1 MSAQRLRAGVLR
13 LRRGKFAWSVPLLLA
28 LAVVIVAALAFNL
41 ANLDT
46 GGESIPKT
54 SAPAEPASRVGVF
67 FPDPIATTI
76 LTILF
81 AFFLVGSLIL
91 LVRSRR
97 STDRPVK
104 AFSWWQVLARALGMA
119 LLVAVLV
126 GWPRAIQAA
135 RERAGTEGNTTTAD
149 AGTLT
154 TVWPAA
160 TGWPVELFLIVAV
173 LAAVV
178 WLVYL
183 LRRGG
188 RPEPEWDGAFP
199 VPNARQAAV
208 FAVEA
213 TIHDLEAG
221 GAVRAAILVCFQ
233 RFCALL
239 GARGFTDQEAL
250 TPRELERL
258 AVDRLQVSREET
270 GSLTSLFEEARYSE
284 HALGEPDR
292 ARAIDCLGRI
302 QAALEA

>member
-13 LRRGKFAWSVPLLLA
+13 LRREKFAWSVPLVLA
-28 LAVVIVAALAFNL
+28 VAVVIVAALALNL

-46 GGESIPKT
+46 GGESIPQT
-54 SAPAEPASRVGVF
+54 STPAQPASRVGVF

-81 AFFLVGSLIL
+81 AFFLVGSVIL

-97 STDRPVK
+97 STDHPVK
-104 AFSWWQVLARALGMA
+104 AFTWWQVLARALGMA

-135 RERAGTEGNTTTAD
+135 RERAGTAGNTTTAD

-188 RPEPEWDGAFP
+188 RPEPEWDAPFP
-199 VPNARQAAV
+199 VPNARQPAA
-208 FAVEA
+208 FRSDKH
-213 TIHDLEAG
+213 TS
-221 GAVRAAILVCFQ
+221 
-233 RFCALL
+233 
-239 GARGFTDQEAL
+239 
-250 TPRELERL
+250 ELQSPSN
-258 AVDRLQVSREET
+258 VV
-270 GSLTSLFEEARYSE
+270 
-284 HALGEPDR
+284 
-292 ARAIDCLGRI
+292 
-302 QAALEA
+302 

>member
-1 MSAQRLRAGVLR
+1 MSAQRLRAGVTR
-13 LRRGKFAWSVPLLLA
+13 LLHEKLSAAVRLLLA

-41 ANLDT
+41 ANLDP
-46 GGESIPKT
+46 GGESIPQT
-54 SAPAEPASRVGVF
+54 STPAQPASRVGVF

-81 AFFLVGSLIL
+81 AFFLVGSVIL

-97 STDRPVK
+97 STDHPVK
-104 AFSWWQVLARALGMA
+104 AFTWWQVLARALGMA

-188 RPEPEWDGAFP
+188 RPEPEWDAAFP
-199 VPNARQAAV
+199 VPAARPAAV
-208 FAVEA
+208 FRVQA

-221 GAVRAAILVCFQ
+221 GDVRATILVCLE

-239 GARGFTDQEAL
+239 GARGFSDQGD
-250 TPRELERL
+250 P
-258 AVDRLQVSREET
+258 
-270 GSLTSLFEEARYSE
+270 
-284 HALGEPDR
+284 H
-292 ARAIDCLGRI
+292 
-302 QAALEA
+302 